1 MSEGDVCRADLWLW
15 RARFFKTRTLAAEFV
30 EKRRVRV
37 TRNGQEHRLD
47 KRARPI
53 RVGDR
58 LVFALGGR
66 VVAIVVEGLGERRG
80 PAEEAR
86 TLYSTLDSGDG
97 QP

>member
-1 MSEGDVCRADLWLW
+1 MSEGDTCRVDLWLW
-15 RARFFKTRTLAAEFV
+15 RARFFKTRTMAAEFV
-30 EKRRVRV
+30 GKRRVRL
-37 TRNGQEHRLD
+37 THSGLEHRLD
-47 KRARPI
+47 KPARPV

-86 TLYSTLDSGDG
+86 TLYSTLEDS
-97 QP
+97 

>member
-1 MSEGDVCRADLWLW
+1 MSEGDACRVDLWLW

-30 EKRRVRV
+30 GKRRIRV
-37 TRNGQEHRLD
+37 TRTGLEHRLD
-47 KRARPI
+47 KPARPI
-53 RVGDR
+53 KVGDR

-86 TLYSTLDSGDG
+86 TLYSTLETGEG
-97 QP
+97 AT

>member
-1 MSEGDVCRADLWLW
+1 MSEGDACRADLWLW

-47 KRARPI
+47 KRARPVRI
-53 RVGDR
+53 GDR
-58 LVFALGGR
+58 LVFAFGGR
-66 VVAIVVEGLGERRG
+66 VMAIMVEGLGERRG

-86 TLYSTLDSGDG
+86 TLYSTLEES
-97 QP
+97 